1 MTNIKTIYIAGK
13 MSGKADY
20 GRDFNEAEK
29 RLTEQGYIVLNPA
42 SLPVGLPEK
51 AYMPICL
58 AMLEAAD
65 AIYMLDGWE
74 HSFGAN
80 LELDYALY
88 QGKKVYY
95 EDEDER
101 FISGLVDCWGVKAK
115 RFVQDLEKKLEY
127 GNNDEVEE
135 RPKPEKDET
144 ITNEVAL
151 ALLKSSYAIENMQKV
166 ANKTKIGAYE
176 RAIDALERQVA
187 QRRVKEGESE
197 RCPKC
202 GARVYKQSYCGN
214 CGQAIAEQR
223 SWTPL
228 Y

>member
-13 MSGKADY
+13 MKGKADY

-65 AIYMLDGWE
+65 AIYMLKGWQDS
-74 HSFGAN
+74 HGAN

-88 QGKKVYY
+88 QGKKVHY

-101 FISGLVDCWGVKAK
+101 FISGLVDCWGAKAK
-115 RFVQDLEKKLEY
+115 CFVQDLEKSLRTETML
-127 GNNDEVEE
+127 EE
-135 RPKPEKDET
+135 RPKPEKDGT
-144 ITNEVAL
+144 ITNEEAL

-176 RAIDALERQVA
+176 RAIDALERLVA
-187 QRRVKEGESE
+187 QRSVKEGESE

-202 GARVYKQSYCGN
+202 GARVYKQSFCGS
-214 CGQAIAEQR
+214 CGQAIAEQK
-223 SWTPL
+223 SWTSL